1 MPSQVCFNSWD
12 IVIVIRRRK
21 EGKPCT
27 CTALASWM
35 GSLSVPKVIASII
48 NPAFKRLLLHSR
60 IKQYKMIDKNLV
72 PCQVGNR
79 TLTRFCSIR
88 CRNNVSTDIT
98 TQTGTPDPSSSSQTD
113 RSWQPR
119 TRQTRCAGAR
129 RLQSLSPHSAPESS
143 GCNALPTWRESER
156 ERMENNIKY

>member
-1 MPSQVCFNSWD
+1 MPSQDTRMCFNNWG
-12 IVIVIRRRK
+12 IVIRRRGNK
-21 EGKPCT
+21 GKPCT

-35 GSLSVPKVIASII
+35 GSLSMPKATFNSS
-48 NPAFKRLLLHSR
+48 FKRSLLHSR
-60 IKQYKMIDKNLV
+60 IKQFKMIDKNLV

-79 TLTRFCSIR
+79 TLTRYRSIL
-88 CRNNVSTDIT
+88 CRQNVSTDIT
-98 TQTGTPDPSSSSQTD
+98 TQAGTPHPSSSSQTD

-143 GCNALPTWRESER
+143 G
-156 ERMENNIKY
+156 